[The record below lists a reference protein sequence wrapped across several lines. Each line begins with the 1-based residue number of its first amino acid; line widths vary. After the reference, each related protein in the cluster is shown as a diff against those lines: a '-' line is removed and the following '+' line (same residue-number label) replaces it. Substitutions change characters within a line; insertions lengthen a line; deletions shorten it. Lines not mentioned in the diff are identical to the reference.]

1 MSEEGALWSKEFEDA
16 MAKGKGQQGKI
27 MAQMEE
33 LQRKLVQ
40 TQEALAV
47 ETVEASAGGGAVR
60 VIMSGTQECQQVVI
74 AEELLKDADVEMLQ
88 DLVLLAVN
96 QAIHDS
102 QALAARRLGPLAGG
116 LGMPGGGG

>member
-1 MSEEGALWSKEFEDA
+1 
-16 MAKGKGQQGKI
+16 